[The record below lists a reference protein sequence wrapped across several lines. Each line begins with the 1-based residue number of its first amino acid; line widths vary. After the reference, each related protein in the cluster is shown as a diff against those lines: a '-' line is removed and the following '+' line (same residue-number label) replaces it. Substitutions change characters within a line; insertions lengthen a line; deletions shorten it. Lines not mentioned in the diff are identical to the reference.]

1 MNKRLKA
8 ELWEIQMILY
18 LILAQMVHT
27 DWIAWG
33 LRIWAGITFLGALN
47 LIAQAKNEK
56 QKKERGKGGEKK

>member
-1 MNKRLKA
+1 
-8 ELWEIQMILY
+8 MILY